1 MNRQTDRTGNK
12 AGALA
17 LAGLIGAAYAAATL
31 LLAPLSYG
39 PVQIRVA
46 EALTVLPYLLPGA
59 VPGLFIG
66 CLIANLAGGYG
77 VVDAVLGSGAT
88 LAAALLSARAPNA
101 WLASLPPVVINM
113 LVVGGYLSFLLDMPF
128 LACVLYVGLGQMAA
142 CCFLGVPLALFLERR
157 IKKGG
162 DPPAR

>member
-1 MNRQTDRTGNK
+1 MNRQTGRTGNK

-46 EALTVLPYLLPGA
+46 EALTTLPYLFPQA

-113 LVVGGYLSFLLDMPF
+113 LHQLLFP
-128 LACVLYVGLGQMAA
+128 
-142 CCFLGVPLALFLERR
+142 LGV
-157 IKKGG
+157 
-162 DPPAR
+162 